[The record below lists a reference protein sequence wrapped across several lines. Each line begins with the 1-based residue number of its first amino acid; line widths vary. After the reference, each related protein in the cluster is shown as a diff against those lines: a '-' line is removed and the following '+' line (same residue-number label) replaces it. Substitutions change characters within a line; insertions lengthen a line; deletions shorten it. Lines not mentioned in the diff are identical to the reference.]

1 MTQKNPFHKVKT
13 KLLREGNYAFVQ
25 NRSDKYLMRRATMKK
40 KFGRALTRITADIA
54 AAPDLSDSNSDMGI
68 SVGPEDGQISVR
80 CRHEGVERF
89 GYEKEIWD

>member
-1 MTQKNPFHKVKT
+1 
-13 KLLREGNYAFVQ
+13 
-25 NRSDKYLMRRATMKK
+25 MKK
-40 KFGRALTRITADIA
+40 KFGRALTKITADIA

-89 GYEKEIWD
+89 GYEKEIWDQVEEEGKNGGTKYYIPDRIGDE